1 MSQGKMQGGNV
12 PHLSNR
18 HRRVKCPWQSISQCP
33 RVNSWTPSWMALR
46 RLKWFQDGIVGGRV
60 QSYEEVFFLVDLSS
74 TVILLGDSHYTKS
87 QDIVDACREIFDC
100 LSAHSV
106 SNCQL
111 QVEILEKKINVSE
124 NKLCS
129 LFIVNAIKT
138 LSYNKRG
145 CSTQVRWYHVEQ
157 IFFSV

>member
-1 MSQGKMQGGNV
+1 M
-12 PHLSNR
+12 
-18 HRRVKCPWQSISQCP
+18 
-33 RVNSWTPSWMALR
+33 
-46 RLKWFQDGIVGGRV
+46 
-60 QSYEEVFFLVDLSS
+60 VDLSS

-145 CSTQVRWYHVEQ
+145 CSTQVR
-157 IFFSV
+157 